1 MTVLRVPLIL
11 TALLCMSAP
20 VQAAKPNV
28 IIMYTDDQGSIDA
41 NCYGAKDLA
50 TPTIDHLAKTGV
62 RFTQMLAPSCIC
74 SASRAG
80 LLTGRIPLRAG
91 VPANVSSAKGT
102 SGMPTEQITLAELLR
117 DAGYITGHIGKWH
130 LGFTPE
136 TMPNGQGFQTSFGH
150 MGGCIDNY
158 SHFFYWNGPNR
169 HDLWRNGV
177 EIWEDGEFFPQMMV
191 REAKT
196 FLDKQTDDKPFF
208 LYWAIN
214 VPHYPLQ
221 GTEKWRKHYA
231 KLPAPRRMYAAFIST
246 MDEMMGEVIDHLET
260 RKLRDNT
267 IIIFQSDHGHSH
279 ETRTFGGGGNS
290 GPYRGAKGCLFEGG
304 LRVPSIISWPVKIPQ
319 NQVRDQFV
327 TGMDWYP
334 TIADYC
340 ETPIKHHVDGKSITA
355 VIQKNEES
363 PHNSFY
369 WQMGN
374 GNGAQWAVRE
384 GHWKLLGNPRDT
396 TPNGKVNLTFGKER
410 LYLVNLADDIG
421 EKNNLAKLEPE
432 IVERLKAFRQSQLAD
447 IQDNKTPTTKSN

>member
-1 MTVLRVPLIL
+1 MMFVTRVILFIATVLTVSIELH
-11 TALLCMSAP
+11 
-20 VQAAKPNV
+20 AARPNV

-41 NCYGAKDLA
+41 NCYGATDLA
-50 TPTIDHLAKTGV
+50 TPNIDRLAKSGV

-102 SGMPTEQITLAELLR
+102 AGMPTEQITLAELLR
-117 DAGYITGHIGKWH
+117 DAGYVTGHIGKWH

-136 TMPNGQGFQTSFGH
+136 TMPNGQGFKTSYGH

-177 EIWEDGEFFPQMMV
+177 EIFEDGKFFPQLMV
-191 REAKT
+191 REAKA
-196 FLDKQTDDKPFF
+196 FLDGQSDDKPFF

-231 KLPAPRRMYAAFIST
+231 KLLAPRRMYAAFVST
-246 MDEMMGEVIDHLET
+246 MDEMMGEVVDHLEA
-260 RKLRDNT
+260 RKLRENT
-267 IIIFQSDHGHSH
+267 IIIVQSDHGHSH

-304 LRVPSIISWPVKIPQ
+304 LRVPSIVSWPAAIPQ
-319 NQVRDQFV
+319 DQVRDQFV

-334 TIADYC
+334 TVAEYC
-340 ETPIKHHVDGKSITA
+340 GVSIKHQIDGKSIKN
-355 VIQKNEES
+355 VIQKNGES
-363 PHNSFY
+363 PHQSFY
-369 WQMGN
+369 WQMGD

-396 TPNGKVNLTFGKER
+396 TPNGKVENTFSKER

-421 EKNNLAKLEPE
+421 EKNNLAKSKPAV
-432 IVERLKAFRQSQLAD
+432 VERLKVFRQTKLAD
-447 IQDNKTPTTKSN
+447 IQATKN